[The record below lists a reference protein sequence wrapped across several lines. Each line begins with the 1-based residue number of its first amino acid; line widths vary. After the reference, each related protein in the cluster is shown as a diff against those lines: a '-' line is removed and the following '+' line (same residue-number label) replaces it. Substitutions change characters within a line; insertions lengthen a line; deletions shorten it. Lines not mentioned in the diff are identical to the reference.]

1 MSDKII
7 VNPAHPEIKAFAEKI
22 ASEGLPSG
30 SEIIYNGRRNQIYK
44 LSAGGRLVTVKAFR
58 VPNPINSVA
67 YATVRKSKARRSY
80 EYALRLNE
88 KGIHSPSPLAYIEK
102 RNGITLARS
111 YYICDFVD
119 APTVRNW
126 EQRDDADEMLS
137 ALAQDMVKMHRLGI
151 WHKDFSPGNILA
163 KGNSKDGYEFYYV
176 DINRMK
182 FDVFDSK
189 KLMQNFRCINLDERE
204 TRRLARH
211 FAAAAGLDEKATE
224 DAAAAELHYY
234 RHHKGWQDKI
244 KKLLK
249 IGKYNPKRFKKK

>member
-1 MSDKII
+1 MSQKII
-7 VNPAHPEIKAFAEKI
+7 VNPAYPEIKAFAEKI
-22 ASEGLPSG
+22 ASDGVPSE
-30 SEIIYNGRRNQIYK
+30 SEIIYNGRRNKIYK
-44 LSAGGRLVTVKAFR
+44 LQVGNRWVTVKAFR

-80 EYALRLNE
+80 EHALRLNQN
-88 KGIHSPSPLAYIEK
+88 GILSPTPLAYIENK
-102 RNGITLARS
+102 KGFALERS

-126 EQRDDADEMLS
+126 EERTDADQMLA

-163 KGNSKDGYEFYYV
+163 KGNPKEGYEFYYV

-182 FDVFDSK
+182 FDVHDHK
-189 KLMQNFRCINLDERE
+189 KLMQNFRCINLDEQE

-211 FAAAAGLDEKATE
+211 FAHAAGVDEKATE
-224 DAAAAELHYY
+224 EAAAAQLHYY
-234 RHHKGWQDKI
+234 RHHKGWQDRI
-244 KKLLK
+244 KKFLK